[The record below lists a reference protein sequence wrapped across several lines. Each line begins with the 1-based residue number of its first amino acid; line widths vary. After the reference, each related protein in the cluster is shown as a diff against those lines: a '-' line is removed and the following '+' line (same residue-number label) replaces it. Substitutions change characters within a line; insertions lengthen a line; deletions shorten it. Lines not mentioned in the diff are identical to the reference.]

1 MQSGCDSWDTCS
13 RVKYPLSLE
22 AGEERRDVSEVEGG
36 SSRTTEGG
44 IREDLLEGT
53 NEDRRP
59 VNGDTVGDLHKQRVQ
74 VSYPC

>member
-1 MQSGCDSWDTCS
+1 MQSGCDSCDTCS
-13 RVKYPLSLE
+13 RVKYPLSLD
-22 AGEERRDVSEVEGG
+22 AGKVSEVEGG

-44 IREDLLEGT
+44 IREDLLEET

-59 VNGDTVGDLHKQRVQ
+59 VNGDTVGDLDEQRDQ

>member
-22 AGEERRDVSEVEGG
+22 AGDEVSEVEGG

-59 VNGDTVGDLHKQRVQ
+59 VNGDTVGDLDEQRDQ

>member
-1 MQSGCDSWDTCS
+1 M
-13 RVKYPLSLE
+13 KYPLSLE
-22 AGEERRDVSEVEGG
+22 AGEEVSEVEGG

-59 VNGDTVGDLHKQRVQ
+59 VNGDTVGDLDEQRDQ

>member
-22 AGEERRDVSEVEGG
+22 AGEEVSEVEVG

-44 IREDLLEGT
+44 IREDLREGT

-59 VNGDTVGDLHKQRVQ
+59 VNGDTVGDLDEQRDL

>member
-22 AGEERRDVSEVEGG
+22 AGDEVSEVEGG

-59 VNGDTVGDLHKQRVQ
+59 VNGDTEGDLDEQRDQ

>member
-22 AGEERRDVSEVEGG
+22 AGEEVSEVEGG

-59 VNGDTVGDLHKQRVQ
+59 VNGDTVGDLDEQRDQ